1 VSAAVHNLQQRL
13 YAAFVTLADDA
24 PYHAHI
30 YALPDQL
37 AAAEALRERL
47 VEDASVLFVGSITRG
62 RAGPHPI
69 PQFEAHFQKQS
80 LDHILPVLEASGLRT
95 LVHPL
100 TDDDVA
106 DHTTL
111 AHWIGDPVELD
122 LATLDPP
129 GINQGLARFGKS
141 DF

>member
-1 VSAAVHNLQQRL
+1 MASQT
-13 YAAFVTLADDA
+13 FADDA

-30 YALPDQL
+30 YFRANER
-37 AAAEALRERL
+37 AAAENLRSAFERL
-47 VEDASVLFVGSITRG
+47 KLQQAHPQILFVGQLTTG
-62 RAGPHPI
+62 KAGPHPI
-69 PQFEAHFQKQS
+69 PQYEVHFLKRS
-80 LDHILPVLEASGLRT
+80 LDHVLSMIRDSGLRA

-100 TDDDVA
+100 TDDDLA

-111 AHWIGDPVELD
+111 AQWIGEPVELD

-129 GINQGLARFGKS
+129 GMNKGVARFGKS

>member
-1 VSAAVHNLQQRL
+1 MSLPPDGA
-13 YAAFVTLADDA
+13 DA

-30 YALPDQL
+30 YYEPEQRRG
-37 AAAEALRERL
+37 AEALRDRFKAMTGA
-47 VEDASVLFVGSITRG
+47 DSSPRILFVGKMTDG
-62 RAGPHPI
+62 KAGPHPI
-69 PQFEAHFQKQS
+69 PQYEIHFLKPS
-80 LDHILPVLEASGLRT
+80 LDAVLLLIRASGLRA

-100 TDDDVA
+100 TDDDLA

-111 AHWIGDPVELD
+111 ATWLGKPVELD

-129 GINQGLARFGKS
+129 GVNQGVPRFGKT

>member
-1 VSAAVHNLQQRL
+1 M
-13 YAAFVTLADDA
+13 TTDDDA

-30 YALPDQL
+30 YFTDGQRN
-37 AAAEALRERL
+37 AAIELRARFEG
-47 VEDASVLFVGSITRG
+47 EPNVLFVGGMTAG
-62 RAGPHPI
+62 KVGPHPI
-69 PQFEAHFQKQS
+69 PQFEVHFLKSS
-80 LDHILPVLEASGLRT
+80 LNQVVETIQDSGLLA

-111 AHWIGDPVELD
+111 GQWIGGEPLELD
-122 LATLDPP
+122 LTTLDPP
-129 GINQGLARFGKS
+129 GINQGIARFGKT